1 MLQVELVA
9 IITGHGSDEYGCGEF
24 CVTSHHFLVN
34 SMHNNTLSFDS
45 AGKQQQMKD
54 ACDGICTEMQK
65 HLTIVKTLPTL
76 GT

>member
-34 SMHNNTLSFDS
+34 SMYNNTLSFDS

-54 ACDGICTEMQK
+54 ASDGSDRILHAEYAQK
-65 HLTIVKTLPTL
+65 CKNIWLL
-76 GT
+76 